1 MGEGCRKDTPSR
13 LPQKLTGA
21 MTKHEHVCV
30 CEKRWS
36 CIINILPLSGIG
48 RVRCEKWID
57 SICDECLNG
66 ILAAQ
71 GKEALRELGNVA
83 DALTALRVSRRLKEM
98 ESIAVT

>member
-1 MGEGCRKDTPSR
+1 
-13 LPQKLTGA
+13 
-21 MTKHEHVCV
+21 
-30 CEKRWS
+30 
-36 CIINILPLSGIG
+36 LSGIG